1 MTIPDA
7 TLLQAAAIGPVVA
20 GLVWLGLFRWPWI
33 RRAAGGALWLG
44 AHAAAW
50 AVFWR
55 LYGGETLVWRGLGPP
70 LLQASIAPLAEIG
83 ILLALI
89 RTESLQGRAAMAA
102 VVGLT
107 ASASA
112 VVVGAYSTS
121 FAGLALFLPVPTLA
135 AAAASLAGASD
146 GRRLPGLGGLAAA
159 DLLAVLGFAVLLDRS
174 GSSTVMPAAGI
185 GLGNALLLAAAAA
198 KVGAV
203 PGVATWR
210 LMETDG
216 PGALVTAALRGQ
228 GVLLIGLAGPTLA
241 GVDDSMLL
249 AATAAAAALAAGLA
263 GIAAS
268 GAGTSLA
275 SVCGAGAAMPFLAL
289 GAGGSVGLRA
299 FLLLFP
305 AFLLASG
312 VAVLVGWRGPGEDVA
327 GHRSRV
333 RRWVG
338 GAALGVSLASLVGLP
353 PAAGFPGTWL
363 TFDLAA
369 ARATIEPL
377 YIVLAG
383 AAALGLVAAAI
394 GAIPLIR
401 AVRPGWLPAL
411 VGAVGAALLLYIGSL
426 PVRVGGGWWLRV
438 EDGLNAPRLLSFVG
452 APSLPPVGGKV
463 LLASA
468 VAAAIPIALVI
479 LLGRGFRDAGGT
491 YAGLVAPRTNPGRGW
506 LIPFARKLRSRGE
519 RLYLGMAAASLVE
532 LAAVWS
538 IVQLVIRAG
547 RRGFL

>member
-7 TLLQAAAIGPVVA
+7 TLLQVAAVGPAVA
-20 GLVWLGLFRWPWI
+20 GVVWLGLLRWPWI
-33 RRAAGGALWLG
+33 RRLAGGAVWLA

-55 LYGGETLVWRGLGPP
+55 LYGGETVVWRGLEPG
-70 LLQASIAPLAEIG
+70 LLQASVVPLAEIG
-83 ILLALI
+83 VLLALI
-89 RTESLQGRAAMAA
+89 RADALRGRAAVGA

-107 ASASA
+107 VSMSA

-121 FAGLALFLPVPTLA
+121 LVGQALFLPVPTLA
-135 AAAASLAGASD
+135 AAAASLTGSRW
-146 GRRLPGLGGLAAA
+146 RRMPGLGGLAAA
-159 DLLAVLGFAVLLDRS
+159 DLVAVLGFAVLFDRS
-174 GSSTVMPAAGI
+174 GSSTVTSAG
-185 GLGNALLLAAAAA
+185 GLGLGSALLLLSAAA

-210 LMETDG
+210 LTASED

-228 GVLLIGLAGPTLA
+228 GVVLCALAGPIVA
-241 GVDDSMLL
+241 GVDDSVPL
-249 AATAAAAALAAGLA
+249 AAVAVAAALIAGATGLLTGRA
-263 GIAAS
+263 R
-268 GAGTSLA
+268 TSLA
-275 SVCGAGAAMPFLAL
+275 ALCGAAGAVPFLAIGL
-289 GAGGSVGLRA
+289 GGPVGLRA

-312 VAVLVGWRGPGEDVA
+312 VALLVGWPGEGEELA
-327 GHRSRV
+327 GRRSRI

-338 GAALGVSLASLVGLP
+338 GAALGVSAASLAGLP
-353 PAAGFPGTWL
+353 PAGGFPGTWL
-363 TFDLAA
+363 TFDLAT
-369 ARATIEPL
+369 ARGTIEPL
-377 YIVLAG
+377 YVILAG
-383 AAALGLVAAAI
+383 AAALGLVAAVV
-394 GAIPLIR
+394 GAIPLLR
-401 AVRPGWLPAL
+401 AVRPGWIPAL
-411 VGAVGAALLLYIGSL
+411 VGAAGAGMLLYVGSL

-452 APSLPPVGGKV
+452 APSLPPVAGKV
-463 LLASA
+463 LLAAA
-468 VAAAIPIALVI
+468 VASAIPVGLVI

-491 YAGLVAPRTNPGRGW
+491 FAGPIRRRNPGASGGGVRH
-506 LIPFARKLRSRGE
+506 LARKLRALSE
-519 RLYLGMAAASLVE
+519 RLYVGMAAALLIE